1 MLLTNHNNNMCV
13 DVIKSIGDVAQMVER
28 SLCMREAR
36 GSIPRISILFLPFFF
51 LQRPCKKIRTP
62 PSQVVGSA
70 PSNEGSKLRTS
81 IRSSRISRHPSIYTL
96 ASYGLF
102 RFTSLSHC
110 QSTCAAAYHPTK
122 IEQVVTRC
130 QHCRSPCALTCTS
143 QALKPSPPIGPSVL
157 TSITTNLFFPL
168 TSYKDDLL
176 ERSHSNSA
184 L

>member
-1 MLLTNHNNNMCV
+1 LH
-13 DVIKSIGDVAQMVER
+13 
-28 SLCMREAR
+28 AR
-36 GSIPRISILFLPFFF
+36 GTGFDPPHLHFVFTVFFF
-51 LQRPCKKIRTP
+51 SNALAKKSGP
-62 PSQVVGSA
+62 HPSQVVGSA